1 MEQSIHSVDD
11 EETDERLKEMDVNG
25 DGLVTKLNLINV
37 RNTLDHL
44 G

>member
-37 RNTLDHL
+37 RNTLDNL